1 MQCIVGF
8 LHRTNF
14 SISSCS
20 LPCNIFTPPKKKQ
33 THTHT
38 HLPEVFILAIILMSW
53 QGFFSLGASC
63 FAVVGKI
70 ARMASGYKSI
80 AFDVVYDSQKYFEG
94 WPATSKQ
101 KMRWLPLNILRKSA
115 MDLTIAAGFSFT
127 PVKSDVLICY
137 SMMLL

>member
-1 MQCIVGF
+1 
-8 LHRTNF
+8 
-14 SISSCS
+14 
-20 LPCNIFTPPKKKQ
+20 
-33 THTHT
+33 
-38 HLPEVFILAIILMSW
+38 MSW

-70 ARMASGYKSI
+70 ARMAADNGYKSI
-80 AFDVVYDSQKYFEG
+80 AFDVVYDSQIYFEG

-101 KMRWLPLNILRKSA
+101 KMRWLPLNTLGKNA
-115 MDLTIAAGFSFT
+115 MDLTIAAGFSFLGYKTPVFT